1 MDSAGRINIP
11 QSQRESVGISN
22 KSECLLM
29 GTGYAVEIW
38 NPEVF
43 AKEDEDCTESVSD
56 LAQKIYEEEK
66 N

>member
-1 MDSAGRINIP
+1 M
-11 QSQRESVGISN
+11 
-22 KSECLLM
+22 M